1 MGVLLSQRSELL
13 SRHQILSLYLPSMV
27 LALGSS
33 MVAPVIPVYAKSFDV
48 ALSTAALVF
57 VAYNMGALAA
67 TFPAGYLID
76 RIGRRPVLLSGPL
89 LEALAALMTPFAGS
103 FTLLLFWRFLSGA
116 ANQTWQQSRL
126 AVIADTAHERERA
139 RQVQWMLGVARAGQ
153 LLGPAVGGLLSA
165 AFGIAVPFLL
175 HAGLMVLIVL
185 PSFWIIQESA
195 PDRQRSST
203 GATTPTPAG
212 AGGWRPVLA
221 YLFTFQMLTFLVIQF
236 MATMCRGGQEHG
248 SLNLYA
254 VYAYGLGPAELG
266 LLSTAAVAFGLPVP
280 FLIGY
285 LMDRFGRRAIIT
297 PGFTLYALALI
308 LMAFT
313 GFLSSP
319 VMVFLVSYVL
329 VQATMGTTGG
339 TMQVLGT
346 DLAPRFARGRFFA
359 IWRGIA
365 QLGSALS
372 PGVFALI
379 ADRVSPGV
387 GFVYLA
393 GCAMVVAI
401 GVGAV
406 LGNTLKQVEAREAEV
421 KREAEGEREAT
432 EGS

>member
-1 MGVLLSQRSELL
+1 
-13 SRHQILSLYLPSMV
+13 
-27 LALGSS
+27 
-33 MVAPVIPVYAKSFDV
+33 
-48 ALSTAALVF
+48 
-57 VAYNMGALAA
+57 
-67 TFPAGYLID
+67 
-76 RIGRRPVLLSGPL
+76 
-89 LEALAALMTPFAGS
+89 
-103 FTLLLFWRFLSGA
+103 
-116 ANQTWQQSRL
+116 
-126 AVIADTAHERERA
+126 
-139 RQVQWMLGVARAGQ
+139 
-153 LLGPAVGGLLSA
+153 
-165 AFGIAVPFLL
+165 
-175 HAGLMVLIVL
+175 MVLIVL
-185 PSFWIIQESA
+185 PSFWLIQESA

-285 LMDRFGRRAIIT
+285 LMDRFRPPGHHHPRVHTLRARADT
-297 PGFTLYALALI
+297 DGVHR
-308 LMAFT
+308 
-313 GFLSSP
+313 FLSSP

-372 PGVFALI
+372 PGFL
-379 ADRVSPGV
+379 R
-387 GFVYLA
+387 
-393 GCAMVVAI
+393 
-401 GVGAV
+401 
-406 LGNTLKQVEAREAEV
+406 
-421 KREAEGEREAT
+421 
-432 EGS
+432 